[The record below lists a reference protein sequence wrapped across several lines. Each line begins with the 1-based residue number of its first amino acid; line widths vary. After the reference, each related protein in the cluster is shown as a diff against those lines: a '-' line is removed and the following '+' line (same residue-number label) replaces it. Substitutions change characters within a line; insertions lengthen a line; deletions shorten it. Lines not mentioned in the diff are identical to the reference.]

1 MVGQQPTG
9 QGLGAMSERPIQ
21 IFVSYAR
28 DDDAR
33 PPPGAPGT
41 MGFVEYL
48 QTFMDHKFKT
58 TSPQR
63 PQFWRDD
70 DNLYR
75 GEQSWPVIEKA
86 LNESSLLLVVLSKNW
101 IGSDYCKREL
111 AHFVRRFQERGES
124 FDERI
129 IIAAKNHVEREGRPS
144 GLQHQDG
151 FKFYALSD
159 RVRIPEVEFFAFGKP
174 LEDRRYWATFD
185 ELCDF
190 ILRRVRQLNSRYA
203 PMAETSVGG
212 RTVYVA
218 KPASDMLDH
227 YIGVVKELTS
237 RGYKVVP
244 KRDEDISPNGSTS
257 ASIENLLASAQDS
270 VHLLGESGRGDD
282 ESIVKL
288 QLARAANRVGLGS
301 NHKFRRLIWAPK
313 RFLIDAVGEG
323 KVVERDPFDVLKSF
337 GTQLPTDKIFGEDVA
352 TFVQSVLP
360 LLPPLEP
367 THLPDRSAS
376 DDIDGATSSIAAGVP
391 NFKIFILHAEKDRA
405 LARDLRRALRQF
417 NIEGV
422 LPAIQGDEVQC
433 KAFDKESIRICDSIA
448 LCWGSSSEVWTLA
461 QARQF
466 SNWGAFGRSQRW
478 SRLSVVLGPPPGEI
492 KKEFLEDGPPGGID
506 AVVDLEDGAT
516 ISPEALRKLV
526 PTDWTTTP

>member
-1 MVGQQPTG
+1 
-9 QGLGAMSERPIQ
+9 MSERPIQ
-21 IFVSYAR
+21 IFISYAR

-48 QTFMDHKFKT
+48 QAFMDHKFKT

-86 LNESSLLLVVLSKNW
+86 LSESSFLLVVLSKNW
-101 IGSDYCKREL
+101 IDSDYCKREL
-111 AHFVRRFQERGES
+111 AHFVRRFQERSES

-129 IIAAKNHVEREGRPS
+129 IIAAKNHVEREGRPR
-144 GLQHQDG
+144 GLEHQDG
-151 FKFYALSD
+151 FKFYVLSD
-159 RVRIPEVEFFAFGKP
+159 RVKLSEVELFAFGKP
-174 LEDRRYWATFD
+174 LDDRRYWATFD

-190 ILRRVRQLNSRYA
+190 ILRRVRQLNSRHA
-203 PMAETSVGG
+203 PMAETSMGG

-218 KPASDMLDH
+218 KPASDMLGH

-237 RGYKVVP
+237 RGYNVVP
-244 KRDEDISPNGSTS
+244 KRHEDISPNGSTS
-257 ASIENLLASAQDS
+257 ATIESLLASAEAS
-270 VHLLGESGRGDD
+270 VHLLGETGREDA

-288 QLARAANRVGLGS
+288 QLARAADRVGLGS
-301 NHKFRRLIWAPK
+301 NHFRRFIWAPK
-313 RFLIDAVGEG
+313 RFLIDGAGEG

-337 GTQLPTDKIFGEDVA
+337 GTQLPTDKIFGEDVV

-360 LLPPLEP
+360 LLGE
-367 THLPDRSAS
+367 TNLPDRSAS
-376 DDIDGATSSIAAGVP
+376 DDIDGAAPSIGASAP
-391 NFKIFILHAEKDRA
+391 NSKMFILHAEKDRP

-422 LPAIQGDEVQC
+422 FPVTQGDEVQC
-433 KAFDKESIRICDSIA
+433 KAFDKESMKICDSIA

-466 SNWGAFGRSQRW
+466 TDWRVFGRSQRW

-492 KKEFLEDGPPGGID
+492 KKEFMEDGPPGGID
-506 AVVDLEDGAT
+506 VVVDLEDGAT
-516 ISPEALRKLV
+516 ISSEVLRKLV
-526 PTDWTTTP
+526 PTNWTSTP